1 MAASNGLFI
10 ETVHLFAARPH
21 FQPPPREQQEE
32 EQQQE
37 EEEEEEEEDYCSSAH
52 VDVSV
57 TEAFSSCR
65 FDGSKPSVGHF
76 RSSSSSA
83 RPILMFV
90 CFAFRFYV
98 GLGAVSAIFFFL
110 FIVLSEVA
118 SSFKGIWLGSF
129 GMRIL
134 RRILWRDPWSRC
146 QVLKGSLRIAGHPLP
161 F

>member
-98 GLGAVSAIFFFL
+98 GLGAVSAIFFFFCL
-110 FIVLSEVA
+110 PFY
-118 SSFKGIWLGSF
+118 
-129 GMRIL
+129 L
-134 RRILWRDPWSRC
+134 RLHP
-146 QVLKGSLRIAGHPLP
+146 VLKGSGWDLLGCGFSGGSYGGILGVVVR